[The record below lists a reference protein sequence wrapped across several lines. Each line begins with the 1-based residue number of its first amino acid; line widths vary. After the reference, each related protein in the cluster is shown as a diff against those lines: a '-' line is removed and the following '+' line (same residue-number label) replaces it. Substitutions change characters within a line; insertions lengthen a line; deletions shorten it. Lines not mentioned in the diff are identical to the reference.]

1 MSTPV
6 NELELIDRLERE
18 REERERERDEVVI
31 YRNDVRWIRAT
42 LNEATKYLKIIA
54 LILGF
59 WTLVLLLLFFLLPGW
74 GV

>member
-42 LNEATKYLKIIA
+42 LNEATNYLRIITTIMVIGLM
-54 LILGF
+54 LIFYLGYKLGF
-59 WTLVLLLLFFLLPGW
+59 
-74 GV
+74 